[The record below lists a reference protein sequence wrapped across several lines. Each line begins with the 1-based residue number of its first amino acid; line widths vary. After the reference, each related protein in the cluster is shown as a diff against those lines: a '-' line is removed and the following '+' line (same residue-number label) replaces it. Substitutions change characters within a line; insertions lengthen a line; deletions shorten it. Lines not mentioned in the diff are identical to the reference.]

1 MGTPLSAPG
10 QRHPGWGAVARYCW
24 RRSVI
29 IQYEGFA
36 FAATASAW
44 QEALQSSMLDE
55 KQCPGGGKIK
65 GQSLR
70 YSGGVANFTETGIT
84 VMLQQVLE
92 TRFRVVIVLAP
103 ANYVKSVALQADGM
117 MGHPTSA
124 SCAACIAVA
133 YAACFGY
140 GLLRRGSLCP

>member
-1 MGTPLSAPG
+1 
-10 QRHPGWGAVARYCW
+10 
-24 RRSVI
+24 VI

-70 YSGGVANFTETGIT
+70 ISGGVANFTEAGIT

-92 TRFRVVIVLAP
+92 TRLRVVIVLAP

-117 MGHPTSA
+117 IGPPHERQ
-124 SCAACIAVA
+124 
-133 YAACFGY
+133 
-140 GLLRRGSLCP
+140 LRCLYCCRIRGSFRIWASTPW

>member
-1 MGTPLSAPG
+1 
-10 QRHPGWGAVARYCW
+10 
-24 RRSVI
+24 VI

-70 YSGGVANFTETGIT
+70 YSGGVANFTEAGVT

-92 TRFRVVIVLAP
+92 TRLRVVIVLAP